1 MPMAVGNAGIS
12 TGCGN
17 PAGWVIIRAQDSA
30 VIGDRTHP
38 RANMRAVDIIIKKR
52 DRQELTGEEIEF
64 FIQGF
69 NRGEIPDYQVAAW
82 AMAVLLN
89 GMTPR
94 ETAALTLA
102 LANSGELLELPREI
116 GRVVDK
122 HSTGGV
128 GDKTTLVVEPLVAAC
143 GVPIGKIS
151 GRALGFSG
159 GTLDKMESIPGF
171 HSDLSKEAFIEQLR
185 AIGLVLAGQT
195 ADFVPADGRLYALRD
210 VTGTVQSIPLIASS
224 VMSKKIAGGADA
236 ILFDV
241 KVGEGAFMKNLEEA
255 RQLADLMVVIARDA
269 GREARALLSQ
279 MDEPLGR
286 AVGNALEVAEA
297 IATLHGGGPQ
307 DFRQHCLEVASHLLV
322 LGGKASSPET
332 GRRMAF
338 DALDGG
344 AAWQK
349 FRSLVQAQGG
359 DLKYVDEP
367 DLLPKADFIAPT
379 PSPRR
384 GFLKEVNAR
393 VVGETAVLLGAGRV
407 RKGDPID
414 HAVGIE
420 VLHKVGDQVELG
432 EPLFRVHANSENL
445 LREASE
451 RLLSGVAWSDD
462 AVEPLPLFY
471 GLVGL

>member
-1 MPMAVGNAGIS
+1 
-12 TGCGN
+12 
-17 PAGWVIIRAQDSA
+17 
-30 VIGDRTHP
+30 
-38 RANMRAVDIIIKKR
+38 MRAVDIIIKKR
-52 DRQELTGEEIEF
+52 DRQELTGEEITF

-69 NRGEIPDYQVAAW
+69 NRGEIPDYQAAAW

-102 LANSGELLELPREI
+102 LAHSGEILELPREI

-151 GRALGFSG
+151 GRGLGFSG
-159 GTLDKMESIPGF
+159 GTLDKMDSIPGF
-171 HSDLSKEAFIEQLR
+171 RSDLSKDEFLGQLR
-185 AIGLVLAGQT
+185 TVGLVLAGQT
-195 ADFVPADGRLYALRD
+195 ADLAPADGKLYALRD

-241 KVGEGAFMKNLEEA
+241 KVGEGAFMRNLEEA
-255 RQLADLMVVIARDA
+255 RQLAELMVSIARDA
-269 GREARALLSQ
+269 GREALALLSQ
-279 MDEPLGR
+279 MDEPLGQM
-286 AVGNALEVAEA
+286 VGNALEVAEA
-297 IATLHGGGPQ
+297 IETLHGSGPA

-322 LGGKASSPET
+322 LGGKTSTPEA
-332 GRRMAF
+332 GRQM
-338 DALDGG
+338 ALDTLEGG

-349 FRSLVQAQGG
+349 FRTLVKAQGG

-367 DLLPKADFIAPT
+367 DLLPMASLIAAV

-384 GFLKEVNAR
+384 GYLTEVNAR

-407 RKGDPID
+407 KKGDPID
-414 HAVGIE
+414 HAVGVE
-420 VLHKVGDQVELG
+420 VLHKVGDQVEVG
-432 EPLFRVHANSENL
+432 EPLFRVHANSEVL
-445 LREASE
+445 LSESSE

-462 AVEPLPLFY
+462 PVDHLPLFY
-471 GLVGL
+471 GIVGP